1 MMLSMEND
9 YSDLLF
15 DPELHD
21 YNDDGVIDRD
31 EYIMGYLEEEYE
43 CEQIFGRHSSGRRG
57 FSLGELAALSMFLLL
72 IDIIFDGICG
82 GRHSRVGKRMRRGG
96 YKKRSSGGHGGG
108 FFASIF
114 AAVLVGCVA
123 SLWSHPRT
131 KHNGF
136 RRSLFKRQP
145 APKPPKTTK
154 RTSGSDPSSRSKRGS
169 ASTTSQRVRHE
180 ASAGKTSASA
190 SEKTETVSHS
200 SQKTVTGTPSVSSG
214 ANTDSAEQRTEQSEK
229 KEPKPVRPKKGTT
242 ITTNR
247 TTSAASH
254 GGTWR
259 QTCED
264 GTKYGLDPNNYDS
277 EQQYLDA
284 LNTAKFA
291 DQFRF

>member
-1 MMLSMEND
+1 MEND

-21 YNDDGVIDRD
+21 YNDDGVIDQD

-43 CEQIFGRHSSGRRG
+43 CEQIFGRNSSDRRG
-57 FSLGELAALSMFLLL
+57 FSLGELAALSMLLLL
-72 IDIIFDGICG
+72 IDIILDGICG

-145 APKPPKTTK
+145 APKPPKTAK
-154 RTSGSDPSSRSKRGS
+154 RTSGRSSSSESKRGTAS
-169 ASTTSQRVRHE
+169 ATSQRARHE
-180 ASAGKTSASA
+180 TSAGKPSAPA
-190 SEKTETVSHS
+190 SEKTETDSHS
-200 SQKTVTGTPSVSSG
+200 AKKAPVITQSVSSTASAG
-214 ANTDSAEQRTEQSEK
+214 STEQKAEQPEK
-229 KEPKPVRPKKGTT
+229 KEPKPGQLKKGTT
-242 ITTNR
+242 ITANR
-247 TTSAASH
+247 TASGTSR
-254 GGTWR
+254 GGSWR

-264 GTKYGLDPNNYDS
+264 GSKYGLDPNNYDT

>member
-1 MMLSMEND
+1 MEND

-21 YNDDGVIDRD
+21 YNDDGVIDQD

-43 CEQIFGRHSSGRRG
+43 CEQIFGRNSPNRRG
-57 FSLGELAALSMFLLL
+57 FSLGELAALSMLLLL
-72 IDIIFDGICG
+72 IDIIFDGIFG
-82 GRHSRVGKRMRRGG
+82 GRHSRVGKRMRGGG
-96 YKKRSSGGHGGG
+96 YRKRSSGRYGGG

-114 AAVLVGCVA
+114 AAALVGCVA
-123 SLWSHPRT
+123 ALWSHPRT

-136 RRSLFKRQP
+136 RRSMFKRQP
-145 APKPPKTTK
+145 APKPPKAARHISK
-154 RTSGSDPSSRSKRGS
+154 SGSSNGIKRDA
-169 ASTTSQRVRHE
+169 ASTTSQRVVRHE
-180 ASAGKTSASA
+180 TSAGKPPAPA
-190 SEKTETVSHS
+190 LEKTETDSHS
-200 SQKTVTGTPSVSSG
+200 AEKAPVTTPNVSSTASVG
-214 ANTDSAEQRTEQSEK
+214 STEQKAEQPEK
-229 KEPKPVRPKKGTT
+229 KEPKPVQPKKGTT

-247 TTSAASH
+247 TASGTSR
-254 GGTWR
+254 GGSWR

-264 GTKYGLDPNNYDS
+264 GSKYGLDPNNYDT

>member
-1 MMLSMEND
+1 MEND

-21 YNDDGVIDRD
+21 YNDDGVIDQD

-43 CEQIFGRHSSGRRG
+43 CEQIFGRNSSDRRG
-57 FSLGELAALSMFLLL
+57 FSLGELAALSMLLLL
-72 IDIIFDGICG
+72 IDIILDGICG

-136 RRSLFKRQP
+136 RRSLFKRQL

-154 RTSGSDPSSRSKRGS
+154 RTSRSNPSSGSKRDTVS
-169 ASTTSQRVRHE
+169 ATSQCVRHE
-180 ASAGKTSASA
+180 TSAGKPSSSA
-190 SEKTETVSHS
+190 SEKTETGIHS

-214 ANTDSAEQRTEQSEK
+214 ANTDSTEQRPEQPKK
-229 KEPKPVRPKKGTT
+229 KEPKPVQPKKGTT

-247 TTSAASH
+247 TASGTSR
-254 GGTWR
+254 GGSWR

-264 GTKYGLDPNNYDS
+264 GSKYGLDPNNYDT

>member
-1 MMLSMEND
+1 MEND

-21 YNDDGVIDRD
+21 YNDDGMIDRD

-43 CEQIFGRHSSGRRG
+43 CEQIFGRHSSGRRT

-72 IDIIFDGICG
+72 IDIIFDGIFG
-82 GRHSRVGKRMRRGG
+82 GRHSRVGKRMRGGG
-96 YKKRSSGGHGGG
+96 YRNRSSGGSGGG
-108 FFASIF
+108 FFASIL
-114 AAVLVGCVA
+114 AAALVGCVA
-123 SLWSHPRT
+123 ALWSHPRT

-145 APKPPKTTK
+145 APKPPKATK
-154 RTSGSDPSSRSKRGS
+154 HISKSGSSNGSKRSS
-169 ASTTSQRVRHE
+169 ASTTSQRVVRHE
-180 ASAGKTSASA
+180 TSVVKPSSSVSKKAETGSH
-190 SEKTETVSHS
+190 STEKTPAI
-200 SQKTVTGTPSVSSG
+200 TPSVSS
-214 ANTDSAEQRTEQSEK
+214 TEQKAERPEK
-229 KEPKPVRPKKGTT
+229 KEPKPVQPKKGTT

-247 TTSAASH
+247 TASGTSR
-254 GGTWR
+254 GGSWR

-264 GTKYGLDPNNYDS
+264 GSKYGLDPNNYDT

>member
-1 MMLSMEND
+1 MEND

-15 DPELHD
+15 DPKLHD

-43 CEQIFGRHSSGRRG
+43 CEQIFGRNSPDRRG
-57 FSLGELAALSMFLLL
+57 FSLGELAALSMLLL
-72 IDIIFDGICG
+72 LVDIIFDGICG

-96 YKKRSSGGHGGG
+96 YKSRSSGGGGGG

-123 SLWSHPRT
+123 ALWSHPRT

-136 RRSLFKRQP
+136 RRSMFKRQP
-145 APKPPKTTK
+145 APKPPKTAK
-154 RTSGSDPSSRSKRGS
+154 HISKSDSSSESKRGS
-169 ASTTSQRVRHE
+169 ASATSQRARHE
-180 ASAGKTSASA
+180 ASAGEPSAPA
-190 SEKTETVSHS
+190 SEKSETGNRS
-200 SQKTVTGTPSVSSG
+200 SQKTATGTPSVSSG
-214 ANTDSAEQRTEQSEK
+214 ANTDSAEQRTEQPEK
-229 KEPKPVRPKKGTT
+229 KEPKPIQPKKGTT
-242 ITTNR
+242 ITANR
-247 TTSAASH
+247 TTTAASY
-254 GGTWR
+254 GSSWR

-264 GTKYGLDPNNYDS
+264 GAKYGLDPNNYDS

>member
-1 MMLSMEND
+1 MGND

-21 YNDDGVIDRD
+21 YNGDGVIDRD

-43 CEQIFGRHSSGRRG
+43 CEQIFGRNSSGRRG

-72 IDIIFDGICG
+72 IDIIFDGIFG
-82 GRHSRVGKRMRRGG
+82 GRHSRVGKRMRGGG
-96 YKKRSSGGHGGG
+96 YKSRSSGGHGGG

-114 AAVLVGCVA
+114 SAALVGCVA
-123 SLWSHPRT
+123 ALWSHPRT
-131 KHNGF
+131 KHSGF

-145 APKPPKTTK
+145 APKPPKAAK
-154 RTSGSDPSSRSKRGS
+154 RTSKSSPSSGSKRGT
-169 ASTTSQRVRHE
+169 ASTASQRARHE
-180 ASAGKTSASA
+180 ASAGKPSAPA
-190 SEKTETVSHS
+190 SEKTETGSHS
-200 SQKTVTGTPSVSSG
+200 AEKDSVTAPSVRCTASAVS
-214 ANTDSAEQRTEQSEK
+214 TEQKAEQPEK
-229 KEPKPVRPKKGTT
+229 KEPKPVQPKKGMT

-247 TTSAASH
+247 TASGTSR
-254 GGTWR
+254 GGSWR

-264 GTKYGLDPNNYDS
+264 GTKYGLDPNNYDT